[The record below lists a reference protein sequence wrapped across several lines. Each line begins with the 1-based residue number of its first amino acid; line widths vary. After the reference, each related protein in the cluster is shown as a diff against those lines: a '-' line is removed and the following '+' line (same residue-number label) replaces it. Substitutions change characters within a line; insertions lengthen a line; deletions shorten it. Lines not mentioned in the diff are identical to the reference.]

1 MPRVM
6 TDSSLS
12 SLSNVTFWLTR
23 PGGAHGELA
32 QRLEQLGARVLSV
45 PALEIRALPADHPAM
60 RSAVARLQH
69 LQQYRH
75 IIFISGNAVVHGM
88 ALVERYRRQWPPNSR
103 CYAMGKTTARMLA
116 GHGIQ
121 ARQPL
126 GPEMNSEALM
136 ALPEL
141 QSLAGDKVLIV
152 RGVGGREWLCQ
163 ALAARGAEVDYLE
176 TYQRLKSDTLP
187 SELSR
192 QIGAG
197 AIDFLLAA
205 SGETVTIIVELV
217 AAGLQGALMDI
228 AIVVPG
234 QRVAD
239 IARQAG
245 FKWVIMAANAGDDA
259 MIEAILGAM
268 QQQG

>member
-1 MPRVM
+1 M
-6 TDSSLS
+6 TNSSLS
-12 SLSNVTFWLTR
+12 HVTFWLTR
-23 PGGAHGELA
+23 PSGVHGDMA
-32 QRLEQLGARVLSV
+32 QRLEQLGARVMSV

-60 RSAVARLQH
+60 RAAVARLEH

-88 ALVERYRRQWPPNSR
+88 ALIEGYLQQWPQNSR
-103 CYAMGKTTARMLA
+103 CYAMGKTTAKMLA
-116 GHGIQ
+116 AHGIE
-121 ARQPL
+121 ALQPR
-126 GPEMNSEALM
+126 GPQMNSEALV

-141 QSLAGDKVLIV
+141 QSVAGEKVLIV

-163 ALAARGAEVDYLE
+163 ALVSRGAEVDYLE
-176 TYQRLKSDTLP
+176 TYQRLKSGTLP
-187 SELSR
+187 PEISR
-192 QIGAG
+192 QLAAG
-197 AIDFLLAA
+197 TIDFLLAA

-217 AAGLQGALMDI
+217 EAGLHGALMDI